1 MAANESG
8 VAAVANKLTYG
19 GASVAAGSGAYGW
32 LAENHYLISS
42 TGILVGIGV
51 ALYGAYLQTQKNR
64 RGRIEHE
71 ARMKQ
76 MLRGDDG

>member
-32 LAENHYLISS
+32 LAENHYLLSS
-42 TGILVGIGV
+42 TGILVGILV
-51 ALYGAYLQTQKNR
+51 ALYGAYLQTKKSAREQR
-64 RGRIEHE
+64 EHE
-71 ARMKQ
+71 ARMRK
-76 MLRGDDG
+76 LLDD

>member
-51 ALYGAYLQTQKNR
+51 ALYGAYLQTKKNSR
-64 RGRIEHE
+64 ERIEHE
-71 ARMKQ
+71 ARMRK
-76 MLRGDDG
+76 LLGD